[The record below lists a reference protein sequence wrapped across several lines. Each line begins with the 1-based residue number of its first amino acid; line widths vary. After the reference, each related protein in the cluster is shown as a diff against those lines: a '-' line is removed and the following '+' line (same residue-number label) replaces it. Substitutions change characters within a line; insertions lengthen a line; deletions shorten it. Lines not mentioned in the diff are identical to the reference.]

1 MGLDRAKGMDGM
13 LQEGPLLYRKNK
25 TKQWHRG
32 LRQEVLERS
41 KQKVGII
48 KD

>member
-13 LQEGPLLYRKNK
+13 LQEGK
-25 TKQWHRG
+25 TRLNSG
-32 LRQEVLERS
+32 RTRLNRQEVLERS
-41 KQKVGII
+41 KQTVGII